1 MVVVFVAVVFFVEV
15 FFVVVAFLVVVVL
28 VVVVLSVAAAVVVTS
43 VCAAVIVNS
52 KRVIQVYFTHF
63 GEFQNETDTKFK
75 SAVQFVAAQH
85 FYFFII
91 HGLCGKYTLT
101 LY

>member
-1 MVVVFVAVVFFVEV
+1 MEAA
-15 FFVVVAFLVVVVL
+15 FFVVVVNFFAVVVVL

-43 VCAAVIVNS
+43 ACAAVIVNS
-52 KRVIQVYFTHF
+52 KREIQVYFTHF
-63 GEFQNETDTKFK
+63 LKFK

-85 FYFFII
+85 FYYFII